1 MTEKTVL
8 ALYAIRRITMNP
20 TKNIALLATLL
31 CASLSLPALAN
42 TLEDIQKR
50 GELRVATDMAIP
62 PSGMLDASMKPV
74 GSDVE
79 TAELL
84 AKDWGLKLKF
94 IETTGPTRIPNLQ
107 TGKADIVIS
116 TLSVTPQ
123 RAEVIDF
130 TRAYAGLRSV
140 IAAPAATKIS
150 NWNDLK
156 GRAITVTRG
165 TTQDSMLSKDAM
177 KKGYTLQRYDDDATL
192 VTAAVSGQA
201 YAVATSATLV
211 NQIKKQNPK
220 LNFEPKMTLTV
231 FDLAIGLQKNQPE
244 LKEKLNEW
252 IETNIK
258 NGKLN
263 AIYEKYHGEPIPQEI
278 LNR

>member
-1 MTEKTVL
+1 
-8 ALYAIRRITMNP
+8 MNP
-20 TKNIALLATLL
+20 TKKIILLTTLITATF
-31 CASLSLPALAN
+31 SVSTQAN

-50 GELRVATDMAIP
+50 GEIRIATDMSIP

-130 TRAYAGLRSV
+130 TRPYAGLRSV
-140 IAAPAATKIS
+140 IAAPAATKLNDWS
-150 NWNDLK
+150 DLK
-156 GRAITVTRG
+156 GRSVTVTRG
-165 TTQDSMLSKDAM
+165 TTQDSMLSKEAQ
-177 KKGYTLQRYDDDATL
+177 KNGFSIQRYDDDATL

-201 YAVATSATLV
+201 QAVATSATLV
-211 NQIKKQNPK
+211 NQIKRQNPK
-220 LNFEPKMTLTV
+220 LDFEPKLTLTV
-231 FDLAIGLQKNQPE
+231 FDLAIGLKKDQPE

-252 IETNIK
+252 IETNLK

-278 LNR
+278 IDRK

>member
-1 MTEKTVL
+1 MSP
-8 ALYAIRRITMNP
+8 A
-20 TKNIALLATLL
+20 KNILMLATLL
-31 CASLSLPALAN
+31 SAVVTLPVSANAL
-42 TLEDIQKR
+42 EEIQKR
-50 GELRVATDMAIP
+50 GEIRVATDLSIP

-94 IETTGPTRIPNLQ
+94 IETTGATRIPNLQ

-123 RAEVIDF
+123 RAQVIDF
-130 TRAYAGLRSV
+130 SRAYAGLRSV
-140 IAAPAATKIS
+140 IGAPAATKIS
-150 NWNDLK
+150 DWADLK
-156 GRAITVTRG
+156 GHAITVTRG
-165 TTQDSMLSKDAM
+165 TTQDSMLTKDAA
-177 KKGYTLQRYDDDATL
+177 KNGITIQRYDDDATM

-211 NQIKKQNPK
+211 NQINKQNPK
-220 LNFEPKMTLTV
+220 LAFEPKMTLTV
-231 FDLAIGLQKNQPE
+231 FDLAIGLKKNEPE
-244 LKEKLNEW
+244 LKAKLDEW
-252 IETNIK
+252 IAANLK

-263 AIYEKYHGEPIPQEI
+263 AIYEKYHGEPIPAEI
-278 LNR
+278 LNRP

>member
-1 MTEKTVL
+1 MRPAKK
-8 ALYAIRRITMNP
+8 II
-20 TKNIALLATLL
+20 LLASLLSAIVTLPVS
-31 CASLSLPALAN
+31 ANAL
-42 TLEDIQKR
+42 EEIQKR
-50 GELRVATDMAIP
+50 GEIRVATDMSIP

-79 TAELL
+79 TAQLL

-123 RAEVIDF
+123 RAQVIDF
-130 TRAYAGLRSV
+130 SRAYAGLRSV
-140 IAAPAATKIS
+140 IGAPAATKIS
-150 NWNDLK
+150 DWADLK

-165 TTQDSMLSKDAM
+165 TTQDSMLTKDAM
-177 KKGYTLQRYDDDATL
+177 KNGVTIQRYDDDATL

-211 NQIKKQNPK
+211 NQIKKQNPD
-220 LNFEPKMTLTV
+220 LAFEPKMTLTV
-231 FDLAIGLQKNQPE
+231 FDLAIGLKKNEPE
-244 LKEKLNEW
+244 LKEKLDQW
-252 IETNIK
+252 IAANLK

-263 AIYEKYHGEPIPQEI
+263 AIYEKYHGELIPAEI
-278 LNR
+278 INRP

>member
-1 MTEKTVL
+1 MSP
-8 ALYAIRRITMNP
+8 A
-20 TKNIALLATLL
+20 KNILLLATLL
-31 CASLSLPALAN
+31 SAVVTLPVSANAL
-42 TLEDIQKR
+42 EEIQKR
-50 GELRVATDMAIP
+50 GEIRVATDLSIP

-94 IETTGPTRIPNLQ
+94 IETTGATRIPNLQ

-123 RAEVIDF
+123 RAQVIDF
-130 TRAYAGLRSV
+130 SRAYAGLRSV
-140 IAAPAATKIS
+140 IGAPAATKIS
-150 NWNDLK
+150 DWADLK
-156 GRAITVTRG
+156 GHAITVTRG
-165 TTQDSMLSKDAM
+165 TTQDSMLTKDAA
-177 KKGYTLQRYDDDATL
+177 KNGITIQRYDDDATM

-211 NQIKKQNPK
+211 NQIHKQNPK
-220 LNFEPKMTLTV
+220 LAFEPKMTLTV
-231 FDLAIGLQKNQPE
+231 FDLAIGLKKNEPE
-244 LKEKLNEW
+244 LKAKLDEW
-252 IETNIK
+252 IAANLK

-263 AIYEKYHGEPIPQEI
+263 AIYEKYHGEPIPAEI
-278 LNR
+278 LNRP

>member
-1 MTEKTVL
+1 MRPAKK
-8 ALYAIRRITMNP
+8 II
-20 TKNIALLATLL
+20 LLASLLSAIVTLPVS
-31 CASLSLPALAN
+31 ANAL
-42 TLEDIQKR
+42 EEIQKR
-50 GELRVATDMAIP
+50 GEIRVATDMSIP

-79 TAELL
+79 TAQLL

-123 RAEVIDF
+123 RAQVIDF
-130 TRAYAGLRSV
+130 SRAYAGLRSV
-140 IAAPAATKIS
+140 IGAPAATKIS
-150 NWNDLK
+150 DWADLK

-165 TTQDSMLSKDAM
+165 TTQDSMLTKDAM
-177 KKGYTLQRYDDDATL
+177 KNGVTIQRYDDDATL

-211 NQIKKQNPK
+211 NQIKKQNPD
-220 LNFEPKMTLTV
+220 LAFEPKMTLTV
-231 FDLAIGLQKNQPE
+231 FDLAIGLKKNEPE
-244 LKEKLNEW
+244 LKEKLDQW
-252 IETNIK
+252 IAANLK

-263 AIYEKYHGEPIPQEI
+263 AIYEKYHGEPIPAEI
-278 LNR
+278 VNRP

>member
-1 MTEKTVL
+1 MSPAKHIL
-8 ALYAIRRITMNP
+8 M
-20 TKNIALLATLL
+20 LATLL
-31 CASLSLPALAN
+31 SAVVTLPVSANAL
-42 TLEDIQKR
+42 EEIQKR
-50 GELRVATDMAIP
+50 GEIRVATDLSIP

-94 IETTGPTRIPNLQ
+94 IETTGATRIPNLQ

-123 RAEVIDF
+123 RAQVIDF
-130 TRAYAGLRSV
+130 SRAYAGLRSV
-140 IAAPAATKIS
+140 IGAPAATKIS
-150 NWNDLK
+150 DWADLK
-156 GRAITVTRG
+156 GHAITVTRG
-165 TTQDSMLSKDAM
+165 TTQDSMLTKDAA
-177 KKGYTLQRYDDDATL
+177 KNGVTIQRYDDDATM

-211 NQIKKQNPK
+211 NQINKQNPK
-220 LNFEPKMTLTV
+220 LAFEPKMTLTV
-231 FDLAIGLQKNQPE
+231 FDLAIGLKKNEPE
-244 LKEKLNEW
+244 LKAKLDEW
-252 IETNIK
+252 IAANLK

-263 AIYEKYHGEPIPQEI
+263 AIYEKYHGEPIPAEI
-278 LNR
+278 LNRP

>member
-1 MTEKTVL
+1 MSP
-8 ALYAIRRITMNP
+8 A
-20 TKNIALLATLL
+20 KNILLLATLL
-31 CASLSLPALAN
+31 SAVVTLPVSANAL
-42 TLEDIQKR
+42 EEIQKR
-50 GELRVATDMAIP
+50 GEIRVATDLSIP

-94 IETTGPTRIPNLQ
+94 IETTGATRIPNLQ

-123 RAEVIDF
+123 RAQVIDF
-130 TRAYAGLRSV
+130 SRAYAGLRSV
-140 IAAPAATKIS
+140 IGAPAATKIS
-150 NWNDLK
+150 DWADLK
-156 GRAITVTRG
+156 GHAITVTRG
-165 TTQDSMLSKDAM
+165 TTQDSMLTKDAA
-177 KKGYTLQRYDDDATL
+177 KNGITIQRYDDDATM

-211 NQIKKQNPK
+211 NQINKQNPK
-220 LNFEPKMTLTV
+220 LAFEPKVTLTV
-231 FDLAIGLQKNQPE
+231 FDLAIGLKKNEPE
-244 LKEKLNEW
+244 LKAKLDEW
-252 IETNIK
+252 IAANLK

-263 AIYEKYHGEPIPQEI
+263 AIYEKYHGEPIPAEI
-278 LNR
+278 LNRP

>member
-1 MTEKTVL
+1 MSP
-8 ALYAIRRITMNP
+8 A
-20 TKNIALLATLL
+20 KNILLLATLL
-31 CASLSLPALAN
+31 SAVVTLPVSANAL
-42 TLEDIQKR
+42 EEIQKR
-50 GELRVATDMAIP
+50 GEIRVATDLSIP

-94 IETTGPTRIPNLQ
+94 IETTGATRIPNLQ

-123 RAEVIDF
+123 RAQVIDF
-130 TRAYAGLRSV
+130 SRAYAGLRSV
-140 IAAPAATKIS
+140 IGAPAATKIS
-150 NWNDLK
+150 DWADLK
-156 GRAITVTRG
+156 GHAITVTRG
-165 TTQDSMLSKDAM
+165 TTQDSMLTKDAA
-177 KKGYTLQRYDDDATL
+177 KNGITIQRYDDDATM

-211 NQIKKQNPK
+211 NQINKQNPK
-220 LNFEPKMTLTV
+220 LAFEPKMTLTV
-231 FDLAIGLQKNQPE
+231 FDLAIGLKKNEPE
-244 LKEKLNEW
+244 LKAKLDEW
-252 IETNIK
+252 IAANLK

-263 AIYEKYHGEPIPQEI
+263 AIYEKYHGEPIPAEI
-278 LNR
+278 LNRP

>member
-1 MTEKTVL
+1 
-8 ALYAIRRITMNP
+8 MNP
-20 TKNIALLATLL
+20 TKKIALLATLL
-31 CASLSLPALAN
+31 SAVLSLPASAN
-42 TLEDIQKR
+42 ALEDIQKR
-50 GELRVATDMAIP
+50 GELRVATDMSLP
-62 PSGMLDASMKPV
+62 PSGMLDAAMKPV

-123 RAEVIDF
+123 RAQVIDF

-140 IAAPAATKIS
+140 IATPAATKVS
-150 NWNDLK
+150 DWSDLK
-156 GRAITVTRG
+156 GHAITVTRG

-177 KKGYTLQRYDDDATL
+177 KKGFTVQRYDDDATL

-244 LKEKLNEW
+244 LKDKLNQW
-252 IETNIK
+252 IATNLK

-278 LNR
+278 INR

>member
-1 MTEKTVL
+1 MSPAKHIL
-8 ALYAIRRITMNP
+8 M
-20 TKNIALLATLL
+20 LATLL
-31 CASLSLPALAN
+31 SAVVTLPVSAN
-42 TLEDIQKR
+42 DLEEIQKR
-50 GELRVATDMAIP
+50 GEIRVATDLSIP

-94 IETTGPTRIPNLQ
+94 IETTGATRIPNLQ

-123 RAEVIDF
+123 RAQVIDF
-130 TRAYAGLRSV
+130 SRAYAGLRSV
-140 IAAPAATKIS
+140 IGAPAATKIS
-150 NWNDLK
+150 DWADLK
-156 GRAITVTRG
+156 GHAITVTRG
-165 TTQDSMLSKDAM
+165 TTQDSMLTKDAA
-177 KKGYTLQRYDDDATL
+177 KNGVTIQRYDDDATM

-211 NQIKKQNPK
+211 NQINKQNPK
-220 LNFEPKMTLTV
+220 LAFEPKMTLTV
-231 FDLAIGLQKNQPE
+231 FDLAIGLKKNEPE
-244 LKEKLNEW
+244 LKAKLDEW
-252 IETNIK
+252 IATNLK

-263 AIYEKYHGEPIPQEI
+263 AIYQKYHGEPIPAEI
-278 LNR
+278 LNRP

>member
-1 MTEKTVL
+1 
-8 ALYAIRRITMNP
+8 MNP
-20 TKNIALLATLL
+20 TKKIALVATLL
-31 CASLSLPALAN
+31 SAVITLPASAN
-42 TLEDIQKR
+42 ALQDIQQR
-50 GELRVATDMAIP
+50 GELRVATDMSLP

-107 TGKADIVIS
+107 TNKADIVIS
-116 TLSVTPQ
+116 TLSVTPE
-123 RAEVIDF
+123 RARVVDF

-140 IAAPAATKIS
+140 IAAPAATKVS
-150 NWNDLK
+150 DWGDLK
-156 GRAITVTRG
+156 GHAITVTRG

-177 KKGYTLQRYDDDATL
+177 KNGYTIQRYDDDATL

-220 LNFEPKMTLTV
+220 LAFEPKMTLTV
-231 FDLAIGLQKNQPE
+231 FDLAIGLRKNEPE
-244 LKEKLNEW
+244 LKEKLNQW
-252 IETNIK
+252 IETNLK
-258 NGKLN
+258 NGKLS
-263 AIYEKYHGEPIPQEI
+263 AIYQKYHGEPVPAEI
-278 LNR
+278 INRK

>member
-1 MTEKTVL
+1 MK
-8 ALYAIRRITMNP
+8 YA
-20 TKNIALLATLL
+20 KSIALLAGVVTALIVQP
-31 CASLSLPALAN
+31 ASANALQ
-42 TLEDIQKR
+42 DIQQR
-50 GELRVATDMAIP
+50 GELRVATDMSLP

-123 RAEVIDF
+123 RAQVIDF

-140 IAAPAATKIS
+140 IAAPAATKVS
-150 NWNDLK
+150 DWADLK
-156 GRAITVTRG
+156 GHAITVTRG
-165 TTQDSMLSKDAM
+165 TTQDSMLSQDAM
-177 KKGYTLQRYDDDATL
+177 KKGYSIQRYDDDATL

-220 LNFEPKMTLTV
+220 LSFEPKLTLTV
-231 FDLAIGLQKNQPE
+231 FDLAIGVKKGEPE

-252 IETNIK
+252 IVTNLK

-263 AIYEKYHGEPIPQEI
+263 AIYEKYHGEAIPAEI
-278 LNR
+278 INRK

>member
-1 MTEKTVL
+1 MSPAKK
-8 ALYAIRRITMNP
+8 II
-20 TKNIALLATLL
+20 LLASLLSAVVTLPVS
-31 CASLSLPALAN
+31 ANAL
-42 TLEDIQKR
+42 EEIQKR
-50 GELRVATDMAIP
+50 GEIRVATDMSIP
-62 PSGMLDASMKPV
+62 PSGMLDAAMKPV

-79 TAELL
+79 TAQLL

-123 RAEVIDF
+123 RAQVIDF
-130 TRAYAGLRSV
+130 SRAYAGLRSV
-140 IAAPAATKIS
+140 IGAPAATKIS
-150 NWNDLK
+150 DWADLK

-165 TTQDSMLSKDAM
+165 TTQDSMLTKDAM
-177 KKGYTLQRYDDDATL
+177 KNGVTIQRYDDDATL

-211 NQIKKQNPK
+211 NQIKKQNPD
-220 LNFEPKMTLTV
+220 LAFEPKMTLTV
-231 FDLAIGLQKNQPE
+231 FDLAIGLKKNEPE
-244 LKEKLNEW
+244 LKAKLDEW
-252 IETNIK
+252 IAANLK

-263 AIYEKYHGEPIPQEI
+263 AIYEKYHGEPIPAEI
-278 LNR
+278 INRP

>member
-1 MTEKTVL
+1 MSPAKHIL
-8 ALYAIRRITMNP
+8 M
-20 TKNIALLATLL
+20 LATLL
-31 CASLSLPALAN
+31 SAVVTLPASAN
-42 TLEDIQKR
+42 ALEEIQKR
-50 GELRVATDMAIP
+50 GEIRVATDLSIP

-94 IETTGPTRIPNLQ
+94 IETTGATRIPNLQ

-130 TRAYAGLRSV
+130 SRAYAGLRSV
-140 IAAPAATKIS
+140 IGAPAATKIS
-150 NWNDLK
+150 DWADLK
-156 GRAITVTRG
+156 GHAITVTRG
-165 TTQDSMLSKDAM
+165 TTQDSMLTKDAA
-177 KKGYTLQRYDDDATL
+177 KNGVTIQRYDDDATM

-220 LNFEPKMTLTV
+220 LAFEPKMTLTV
-231 FDLAIGLQKNQPE
+231 FDLAIGVKKNEPE
-244 LKEKLNEW
+244 LKAKLDEW
-252 IETNIK
+252 IAANLK

-263 AIYEKYHGEPIPQEI
+263 AIYQKYHGEPIPAEI
-278 LNR
+278 LNRP

>member
-1 MTEKTVL
+1 MSPAKKILLLVSLLSTV
-8 ALYAIRRITMNP
+8 IT
-20 TKNIALLATLL
+20 
-31 CASLSLPALAN
+31 LPASAN
-42 TLEDIQKR
+42 VLEEIQKR
-50 GELRVATDMAIP
+50 GEIRVATDLSIP

-84 AKDWGLKLKF
+84 AKDWGVKLKF

-107 TGKADIVIS
+107 TGKADIIIS

-123 RAEVIDF
+123 RAQVIDF
-130 TRAYAGLRSV
+130 SRAYAGLRSV
-140 IAAPAATKIS
+140 IGAPAATKIS
-150 NWNDLK
+150 DWGDLK
-156 GRAITVTRG
+156 GHAITVTRG
-165 TTQDSMLSKDAM
+165 TTQDSMLTKDAM
-177 KKGYTLQRYDDDATL
+177 KNGVTIQRYDDDATL

-220 LNFEPKMTLTV
+220 LAFEPKMTLTV
-231 FDLAIGLQKNQPE
+231 FDLAIGLKKNEPE
-244 LKEKLNEW
+244 LKEKLDQW
-252 IETNIK
+252 IVTNLK

-263 AIYEKYHGEPIPQEI
+263 AIYEKYHGEPIPAEI
-278 LNR
+278 ISRP

>member
-1 MTEKTVL
+1 MSPAKK
-8 ALYAIRRITMNP
+8 IIM
-20 TKNIALLATLL
+20 LATLL
-31 CASLSLPALAN
+31 SAVVTLPASAN
-42 TLEDIQKR
+42 ALEEIQKR
-50 GELRVATDMAIP
+50 GEIRVATDLSIP

-94 IETTGPTRIPNLQ
+94 IETTGATRIPNLQ

-123 RAEVIDF
+123 RAQVIDF
-130 TRAYAGLRSV
+130 SRAYAGLRSV
-140 IAAPAATKIS
+140 IGAPAATKIS
-150 NWNDLK
+150 DWADLK
-156 GRAITVTRG
+156 GHAITVTRG
-165 TTQDSMLSKDAM
+165 TTQDSMLTKDAV
-177 KKGYTLQRYDDDATL
+177 KNGVTIQRYDDDATM

-220 LNFEPKMTLTV
+220 LAFEPKMTLTV
-231 FDLAIGLQKNQPE
+231 FDLAIGLKKNEPE
-244 LKEKLNEW
+244 LKAKLDEW
-252 IETNIK
+252 IAANLK

-263 AIYEKYHGEPIPQEI
+263 AIYQKYHGEPIPTEI
-278 LNR
+278 LNRP

>member
-1 MTEKTVL
+1 MRPAKK
-8 ALYAIRRITMNP
+8 II
-20 TKNIALLATLL
+20 LLASLLSAIVTLPVS
-31 CASLSLPALAN
+31 ANAL
-42 TLEDIQKR
+42 EEIQKR
-50 GELRVATDMAIP
+50 GEIRVATDMSIP

-79 TAELL
+79 TAQLL

-123 RAEVIDF
+123 RAQVIDF
-130 TRAYAGLRSV
+130 SRAYAGLRSV
-140 IAAPAATKIS
+140 IGAPAATKIS
-150 NWNDLK
+150 DWADLK

-165 TTQDSMLSKDAM
+165 TTQDSMLTKDAM
-177 KKGYTLQRYDDDATL
+177 KNGVTIQRYDDDATL

-211 NQIKKQNPK
+211 NQIKKQNPD
-220 LNFEPKMTLTV
+220 LAFEPKMTLTV
-231 FDLAIGLQKNQPE
+231 FDLAIGLKKNEPE
-244 LKEKLNEW
+244 LKEKLDQW
-252 IETNIK
+252 IAANLQ

-263 AIYEKYHGEPIPQEI
+263 AIYEKYHGEPIPAEI
-278 LNR
+278 INRP